1 MSQASKRKEPGV
13 ISVGLITQAIAEEEE
28 AELSRPGK
36 APLTT
41 VAKPATALNEAVS
54 LSLSFK
60 HLLKIENL
68 QLLTSLKRL
77 RLDNNSIT
85 KIEGLEPCVH
95 LEWLDLSFNKLK
107 KIENL
112 GHLTKLKDLS
122 LYNNE
127 LTSVDGITDGVLAT
141 GPLQVLSLGN
151 NLMVRLE
158 DTIIKLRSL
167 KNLEVLNMDGNPLCK
182 PMEGQR
188 CPYKVFVHG
197 FLPKLKYLDYEMVTA
212 AEKEA
217 ARDGG
222 VPAEVLAEVEEM
234 DSRAEKAEIRAQEK
248 RDMIQS
254 LANMN
259 IEVAETLLDSI
270 LDEDPDFQKVVS
282 MPGMPQL
289 VQTIRETIK
298 PASETLKVVGA
309 EKDALIRAEIAQFQE
324 AVNAITAESLATT
337 SSILEDWEKRFKV
350 AAKRATDAKHKHGG
364 HFKQNKNA
372 HDGKESDSEV
382 SDILNDINALISDT
396 VVFEASSI
404 KTELETHENI
414 EAILDTFETAMIEL
428 RGLKVANHETFYRA
442 VESAAG
448 TFTEIVQKH
457 AEKVVADFASGKVHT
472 DDEDLST
479 LLGDKESLYGALS
492 QSHETRVAKILKSES
507 DLKAREEKRCGGAVM
522 DARRAELARNR
533 GRIVEVKELKE
544 RCAARCKALLL

>member
-13 ISVGLITQAIAEEEE
+13 ISIGLVTQAIAEEEE

-36 APLTT
+36 TPATT
-41 VAKPATALNEAVS
+41 VPKPATALHEAVS

-68 QLLTSLKRL
+68 QLLTSLRRL
-77 RLDNNSIT
+77 RLDNNNIT

-95 LEWLDLSFNKLK
+95 LEWLDLSFNKLT

-127 LTSVDGITDGVLAT
+127 LTSVDGITDGVLPT

-151 NLMVRLE
+151 NLMIRLE
-158 DTIIKLRSL
+158 ETIIKLRSL

-234 DSRAEKAEIRAQEK
+234 DSRVEKAQLKAQEK

-309 EKDALIRAEIAQFQE
+309 EKDSLIRAEIAQFQE
-324 AVNAITAESLATT
+324 AVNAITAESLAST
-337 SSILEDWEKRFKV
+337 SSILEEWEKRFKV
-350 AAKRATDAKHKHGG
+350 SAKKVSDAKFKISQISPRHKNVHE
-364 HFKQNKNA
+364 
-372 HDGKESDSEV
+372 GKEAEVDFSEAV
-382 SDILNDINALISDT
+382 HELNGLLADIAI
-396 VVFEASSI
+396 FEASSI

-428 RGLKVANHETFYRA
+428 RGLKVANHETFFRA

-448 TFTEIVQKH
+448 VFTEIVQKH
-457 AEKVVADFASGKVHT
+457 AEKVVADFASGKLHT

-507 DLKAREEKRCGGAVM
+507 DLKAREEKRCGGAVL
-522 DARRAELARNR
+522 DARRLELARNR
-533 GRIVEVKELKE
+533 GRIVEVKELRE
-544 RCAARCKALLL
+544 RCTARCKALMV

>member
-1 MSQASKRKEPGV
+1 M
-13 ISVGLITQAIAEEEE
+13 GLITQSIAEEEE

-85 KIEGLEPCVH
+85 RIEGLEPCVH

-112 GHLTKLKDLS
+112 GHLSKLRDLS

-127 LTSVDGITDGVLAT
+127 LTSVDGIADGILAT

-158 DTIIKLRSL
+158 ETIIKLRSL

-212 AEKEA
+212 AEKDS

-298 PASETLKVVGA
+298 PASETLKIVGA

-324 AVNAITAESLATT
+324 AVNAITAESLAIT
-337 SSILEDWEKRFKV
+337 SSVIEDWEKRFKV
-350 AAKRATDAKHKHGG
+350 SSKKAADAKIKVTHVNHSR
-364 HFKQNKNA
+364 HHNKNSNE
-372 HDGKESDSEV
+372 GKEAEAEYSEAV
-382 SDILNDINALISDT
+382 NELNALISDT
-396 VVFEASSI
+396 VAFEASSI

-428 RGLKVANHETFYRA
+428 RGLKVANHETFFRA

-507 DLKAREEKRCGGAVM
+507 DLKTREEKRCGGAVL
-522 DARRAELARNR
+522 DARRTELARNR
-533 GRIVEVKELKE
+533 GRIVEVKELRE
-544 RCAARCKALLL
+544 RCSARCKALL